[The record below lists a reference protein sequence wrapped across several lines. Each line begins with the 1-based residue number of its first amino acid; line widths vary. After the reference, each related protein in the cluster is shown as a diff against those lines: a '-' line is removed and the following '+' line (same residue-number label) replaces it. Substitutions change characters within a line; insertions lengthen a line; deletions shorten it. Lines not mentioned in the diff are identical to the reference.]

1 MLGYVTLMIMVSTV
15 CDMYRKVLCTESL
28 YVTGYYVRLCY
39 LMIGIMYRKSTV
51 CDRVL
56 C

>member
-1 MLGYVTLMIMVSTV
+1 MLGYLPYDKYQSQ
-15 CDMYRKVLCTESL
+15 L
-28 YVTGYYVRLCY
+28 YVTGYYVRLSY